1 MISWVV
7 YGQVQILE
15 SKILKNPTKEPPQN
29 GKGVLDAIIYII
41 RLCFATTLKK
51 QSDNRSLCEV
61 ESAYFTIYFSA
72 LQII

>member
-1 MISWVV
+1 M
-7 YGQVQILE
+7 
-15 SKILKNPTKEPPQN
+15 TKEPPQN